1 MKRFHVK
8 RSHLCIAAWLVIA
21 IGTVTTAPIAGADR
35 KPNILLIVGDDMGY
49 ADIGVQGATDIRT
62 PHLDALAHHGVRF
75 SSGYVSGPYC
85 SPTRAALMTGRYQ
98 QRYGHE
104 FNPGP
109 PADASDTFGLPL
121 TEKTLADR
129 LKAAG
134 YRTGMVG
141 KWHLGFR
148 PEFHPMKRGFD
159 EYFGFLGGAHSYVD
173 SRADK
178 TNPILRGT
186 EPVDEPEYL
195 TDAFRR
201 EALAF
206 LDRRAAGTDPWF
218 LYLAFNAVHNPMH
231 ATPKYLERY
240 KDIPDERRRTYAAM
254 MSAMDDGIGAVMQKL
269 RDLKIEEQTLILF
282 VSDNGGPPV
291 NASSNGS
298 LHGHKAST
306 WEGGV
311 RVPFL
316 MQWKGQV
323 PAGKTY
329 TQPVIQ
335 MDLHATALAAAGI
348 HDQREFKL
356 DGVDLVPY
364 IKGRRKGPPH
374 AALYWRFGP
383 QMAIRMGDWKLVK
396 AREARGTAAN
406 GFERPA
412 TDADLAG
419 AQLFNL
425 ATDMGEK
432 VDLAQKE
439 PDRAKALE
447 TMWKKWSATL
457 EEPRWLPSERRRR
470 R

>member
-1 MKRFHVK
+1 MTRRHMVV
-8 RSHLCIAAWLVIA
+8 AAWLILTA
-21 IGTVTTAPIAGADR
+21 GMGAAAPIAGTDR

-49 ADIGVQGATDIRT
+49 ADIGAHGATDIRT
-62 PHLDALAHHGVRF
+62 PHLDALARDGARF

-104 FNPGP
+104 FNSGP
-109 PADASDTFGLPL
+109 PQTASATFGLPL

-129 LKAAG
+129 LEAAG

-141 KWHLGFR
+141 KWHLGVR

-159 EYFGFLGGAHSYVD
+159 EYFGFLGGAHSYLD
-173 SRADK
+173 ARADK
-178 TNPILRGT
+178 ANPILRGT
-186 EPVDEPEYL
+186 EPVDEPAYL

-201 EALAF
+201 EALGF
-206 LDRRAAGTDPWF
+206 IDRRAAGTDPWF
-218 LYLAFNAVHNPMH
+218 LYLAFNAVHTPMH
-231 ATPKYLERY
+231 ATSHYLDRY
-240 KDIPDERRRTYAAM
+240 KDIADERRRTYAAM
-254 MSAMDDGIGAVMQKL
+254 MSAMDDAVGAVVQRL
-269 RDLKIEEQTLILF
+269 RDHKIEEHTLILF

-291 NASSNGS
+291 NASSNGP
-298 LHGHKAST
+298 LRGHKSST

-316 MQWKGQV
+316 MQWKGHV
-323 PAGKTY
+323 PAGKVY

-348 HDQREFKL
+348 HDQRKLKL

-364 IKGRRKGPPH
+364 LKGQKKGVPH

-396 AREARGTAAN
+396 AREGRGAVN
-406 GFERPA
+406 GDFERRG

-432 VDLAQKE
+432 VNLAEKE
-439 PDRAKALE
+439 PARVKALE
-447 TMWKKWSATL
+447 TAWKKWRATL
-457 EEPRWLPSERRRR
+457 EEPRWLPGGRGGAR
-470 R
+470 

>member
-1 MKRFHVK
+1 MRRWHIV
-8 RSHLCIAAWLVIA
+8 LGVWLVI
-21 IGTVTTAPIAGADR
+21 GTWIVPAVPIAGADR
-35 KPNILLIVGDDMGY
+35 KPNILLMVGDDMGY
-49 ADIGVQGATDIRT
+49 ADIGVHGATDIRT
-62 PHLDALAHHGVRF
+62 PHLDALARHGVRF
-75 SSGYVSGPYC
+75 SSGYVTGPYC

-109 PADASDTFGLPL
+109 AADASDLFGLPL
-121 TEKTLADR
+121 TETTLADR
-129 LKAAG
+129 LKTAG

-159 EYFGFLGGAHSYVD
+159 EYFGFLGGAHSYLE
-173 SRADK
+173 SGADK

-206 LDRRAAGTDPWF
+206 IDRRAAGTDPWF
-218 LYLAFNAVHNPMH
+218 LYLAFNAVHTPMH
-231 ATPKYLERY
+231 AAPKYLERY
-240 KDIPDERRRTYAAM
+240 KDIPDGRRRTYAAM
-254 MSAMDDGIGAVMQKL
+254 MSAMDDAIGAVIQKL
-269 RDLKIEEQTLILF
+269 RDRNIEEQTLIFF

-298 LHGHKAST
+298 LHGHKTST

-316 MQWKGQV
+316 IQWKGQL
-323 PAGKTY
+323 PAGKVY
-329 TQPVIQ
+329 TEPVIQ
-335 MDLHATALAAAGI
+335 MDLHATALSAAGL
-348 HDQREFKL
+348 HDQQKLKL

-364 IKGRRKGPPH
+364 VKGRKKGPPH
-374 AALYWRFGP
+374 EALYWRFGP

-396 AREARGTAAN
+396 ALEARGTASG
-406 GFERPA
+406 GFERRA

-419 AQLFNL
+419 VQLFNL
-425 ATDMGEK
+425 ATDMGER
-432 VDLAQKE
+432 VDLAGKE
-439 PDRAKALE
+439 PDKVKALE
-447 TMWKKWSATL
+447 AMWKKWSATL
-457 EEPRWLPSERRRR
+457 EEPRWLPSERRSRR
-470 R
+470 